1 MLSVISQLQ
10 VKYRKKVCCRDLR
23 GFRSQSHEIYIYI
36 SGQLVSVLHQLQ
48 STEVLLGVQTEPSV
62 FQFVCITS
70 CPGTGHHWNEFG
82 SIFFAP
88 FPQVF
93 IDIDKILSEPSL
105 IRVEP
110 PPLSFSSWE
119 RCSRPFVILMAIH
132 QNLFSMSISLVP
144 ERSELNTVFQVWPQK
159 CWGEGSFPL
168 TCWQWFSQC
177 STGYH

>member
-70 CPGTGHHWNEFG
+70 CPGTGHHWNEPDSTFIA
-82 SIFFAP
+82 SFLWVLIYIDNTPSDTSWYLIFFYATQ
-88 FPQVF
+88 FQFSQLLF
-93 IDIDKILSEPSL
+93 IRNMNCLCVLLLDSL
-105 IRVEP
+105 QYCSCLPYTVEP
-110 PPLSFSSWE
+110 
-119 RCSRPFVILMAIH
+119 RTRQSRYHL
-132 QNLFSMSISLVP
+132 ISAM
-144 ERSELNTVFQVWPQK
+144 
-159 CWGEGSFPL
+159 
-168 TCWQWFSQC
+168 
-177 STGYH
+177 

>member
-70 CPGTGHHWNEFG
+70 CPGTGHH
-82 SIFFAP
+82 
-88 FPQVF
+88 
-93 IDIDKILSEPSL
+93 
-105 IRVEP
+105 
-110 PPLSFSSWE
+110 
-119 RCSRPFVILMAIH
+119 
-132 QNLFSMSISLVP
+132 
-144 ERSELNTVFQVWPQK
+144 
-159 CWGEGSFPL
+159 
-168 TCWQWFSQC
+168 
-177 STGYH
+177 